1 MPELKNLSMTHV
13 GPFEAKDRACELVEP
28 VALGEERDK
37 ERDKK
42 CDTTR
47 DIARTCE
54 RPANLSPSRALAA
67 LDQVR
72 GWAARVRDSRAG
84 QPLGDGAPIR
94 HMVEEGRR

>member
-1 MPELKNLSMTHV
+1 MPELKKPSMTHI
-13 GPFEAKDRACELVEP
+13 GPFEAKDHACELVEP
-28 VALGEERDK
+28 AALGEERDK
-37 ERDKK
+37 K
-42 CDTTR
+42 R
-47 DIARTCE
+47 DITRTCE
-54 RPANLSPSRALAA
+54 RPANLTPARALAA

>member
-1 MPELKNLSMTHV
+1 MPELKKPSMTHI
-13 GPFEAKDRACELVEP
+13 GPFEAKDHACELVEP
-28 VALGEERDK
+28 AALGEERDK

-42 CDTTR
+42 R
-47 DIARTCE
+47 DITRTCE
-54 RPANLSPSRALAA
+54 RPANLTPARALAA